1 MEEED
6 RGGKRQRVSDDFDMD
21 ALRGAGIRGADVVP
35 MKIDDFEAAQAKELE
50 RRRCA
55 VRRAAVEAA
64 KQAAQKRA
72 TEEAMKRGAEAV
84 AVMKAK
90 RAQATAARAKLA
102 AEIKKRSRPDG
113 SAFAALGYKTV
124 PPTDTLTTVKG
135 EIDMLGLEVGPL
147 PYADGTL
154 IASKRDGFSQL
165 FAIVGSG
172 DVQVT
177 NKQLR
182 AVPVPDDWTATDGE
196 FHTIVVDNIDR
207 IVVALLMCDCAEHT
221 LLHMDD
227 VVVMRRSTDHTERAH
242 AALRG
247 DLVGE
252 RAAYWTELCKEVTK
266 RYHGLKYASLAG
278 WIEAAKSLRHRW
290 GPDVE
295 PLPHLRPRTVL
306 TTSFD
311 DTVVWHVSKYTF
323 GRYKLDVDET
333 YIGVMLRYAHP
344 AHIDRLPPTEKTQF
358 GTLRA
363 ARCKGSGTHR
373 LISSLYF
380 TFDE

>member
-1 MEEED
+1 MEEGVD
-6 RGGKRQRVSDDFDMD
+6 RGSKRQRVSEGFDMD
-21 ALRGAGIRGADVVP
+21 ALRGAGIRGSDVVP

-55 VRRAAVEAA
+55 VEAS

-72 TEEAMKRGAEAV
+72 TEEV
-84 AVMKAK
+84 VIIKAK

-102 AEIKKRSRPDG
+102 AEIKKRSRPHG
-113 SAFAALGYKTV
+113 SAFAALGYKAV
-124 PPTDTLTTVKG
+124 PPTDTLTTVQG

-154 IASKRDGFSQL
+154 VASKRDGLSQL

-196 FHTIVVDNIDR
+196 FHTIVVDNVDR

-227 VVVMRRSTDHTERAH
+227 VVVMRRSIDHAERAH

-247 DLVGE
+247 DMVGA
-252 RAAYWTELCKEVTK
+252 RAAYWAELCKEVTT
-266 RYHGLKYASLAG
+266 RHGALKYASLAG
-278 WIEAAKSLRHRW
+278 WIEAAKSLRDRW

-295 PLPHLRPRTVL
+295 PLPHLRARTVL

-311 DTVVWHVSKYTF
+311 NTVVWHVSNYTF
-323 GRYKLDVDET
+323 GRHKLDIDET
-333 YIGVMLRYAHP
+333 YIGVLVRYAHP
-344 AHIDRLPPTEKTQF
+344 AHLERLPPTEKTQF

-373 LISSLYF
+373 LTSSLYF
-380 TFDE
+380 VFDE